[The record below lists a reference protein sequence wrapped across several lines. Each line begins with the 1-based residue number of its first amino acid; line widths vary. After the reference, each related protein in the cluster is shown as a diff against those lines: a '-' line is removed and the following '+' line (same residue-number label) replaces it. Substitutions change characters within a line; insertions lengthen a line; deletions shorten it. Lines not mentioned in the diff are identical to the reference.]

1 MTPDIGIVGAG
12 TAGLHL
18 ALMLQQRG
26 VGATLYAE
34 RTADEVLAGRLA
46 NTVAHHRHTR
56 AREREL
62 GVNHWD
68 ETGPSYGR
76 HWHYFGGEQP
86 LAFPGDFAGPSLA
99 VDYRLY
105 QSRLLRDYEER
116 GGTVRFGVVDAADVG
131 RLAAEYDLLVVSTGR
146 GGWSDLFP
154 RVPGRSLD
162 GPRRLLSAGLYAGI
176 DYPDPVGVTFAVSPG
191 HGELIEIP
199 LQTFEGNAT
208 TLLFEAVPGGD
219 LEVLSGTPYDD
230 DPAGY
235 ERLALEKLREHFPPV
250 FERADPVAFGLTRPS
265 SIVQGAVTPT
275 VRQSFA
281 TLDDG
286 TCAIA
291 VGDAHVVVDPLVGQG
306 ANSASFSAWTL
317 GEAILEGGPLDEAFC
332 RRVDERRLPF
342 VLGAYDWTNFMAA
355 PEPHLFALVG
365 AMSQSS
371 ALADDFTDN
380 FNAPDRQWEHLSSP
394 EATAAYVGRFVG
406 GAPAA
411 TV

>member
-1 MTPDIGIVGAG
+1 MTADIGIVGAG

-26 VGATLYAE
+26 VDATLYAE

-46 NTVAHHRHTR
+46 NTVAHHHHTR
-56 AREREL
+56 EREREL

-86 LAFPGDFAGPSLA
+86 LAFPGDFAAPSLA

-105 QSRLLRDYEER
+105 QSRLLQDYEER
-116 GGTVRFGVVDAADVG
+116 GGTVRFGVVEAGAVG
-131 RLAAEYDLLVVSTGR
+131 QLAAEHDLVVVSTGR

-219 LEVLSGTPYDD
+219 LEVLSRTPYAD

-250 FERADPVAFGLTRPS
+250 FERSDPSAFGLTRPS

-275 VRQSFA
+275 VRKSFA
-281 TLDDG
+281 RLDDG

-306 ANSASFSAWTL
+306 ANSASFSTWTL
-317 GEAILEGGPLDEAFC
+317 GEAILEEGPLDEALC

-342 VLGAYDWTNFMAA
+342 VLGAYDWTNFMTA

-365 AMSQSS
+365 AMSQSE
-371 ALADDFTDN
+371 ALANDFTDN
-380 FNAPDRQWEHLSSP
+380 FNAPDLQWEHLSSP
-394 EATAAYVGRFVG
+394 EATAAYVGRFV
-406 GAPAA
+406 A
-411 TV
+411 TG